1 MRDFRF
7 NQTQWRVLKSLT
19 DVMLPCEGL
28 PAGLSDSVVTRLEY
42 LLRQSAGL
50 TRVGFRSALY
60 FIEYG
65 SGLLFLEWGR
75 FTQID
80 VETARRRF
88 DRLSHHRIG
97 ILVLV
102 AKLLKSLIQ
111 IAIYSDARVE
121 AHFGNQRRAWRKNRF
136 EFREQLLQISAGKP
150 RPPTP
155 EPLADVAT
163 VSPDTYLEWDE
174 GESS

>member
-7 NQTQWRVLKSLT
+7 SQSQWRVLRSLT
-19 DVMLPCEGL
+19 DVMLPCEEL
-28 PAGLSDSVVTRLEY
+28 PEGLSDSVVTRLEY

-50 TRVGFRSALY
+50 TRIGFRFALF
-60 FIEYG
+60 FIEYC

-75 FTQID
+75 FSRVDID
-80 VETARRRF
+80 LARRRF
-88 DRLSHHRIG
+88 DRLAHHRIG
-97 ILVLV
+97 LFVLL

-121 AHFGNQRRAWRKNRF
+121 QHFGNQRRAWRKNRF
-136 EFREQLLQISAGKP
+136 EFRETLLQISSGKS

-155 EPLADVAT
+155 TPLADKDI
-163 VSPDTYLEWDE
+163 VSAETYLEWDE
-174 GESS
+174 GKSL